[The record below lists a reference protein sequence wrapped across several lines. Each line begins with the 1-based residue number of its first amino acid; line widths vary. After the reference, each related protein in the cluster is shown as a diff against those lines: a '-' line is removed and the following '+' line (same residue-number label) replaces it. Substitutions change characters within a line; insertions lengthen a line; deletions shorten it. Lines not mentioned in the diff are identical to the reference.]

1 MTRDEFID
9 YWTANA
15 GIAMEEL
22 KLSGFIALPCDCGG
36 CSCKGWQMT
45 NAILYQLDSEA
56 FLALPQEYQDEIKLL
71 EGR

>member
-1 MTRDEFID
+1 MTRDEFVD

-15 GIAMEEL
+15 GIALEKL
-22 KLSGFIALPCDCGG
+22 KASGHIALPCDCGE

-56 FLALPQEYQDEIKLL
+56 LLALSQEYQDEIKLL